1 MMKHLFSLLL
11 VLCLG
16 LCICVGASAESAAF
30 RPEEAVAFAS
40 ELKEQ
45 AMQSQLLN
53 DPTDEDALSED
64 GYALSYSFA
73 TLYAD
78 RPEMTAETVL
88 SAAMIT
94 DSAFSAPRG
103 IQMNTHYPELLAAF
117 RNDNPSLNGSR
128 EGALL
133 YLEGDVS
140 SGYIYGQALRDGQ
153 RIRSIEY
160 GAFAPSGDG
169 YTRIALTFSIEMDL
183 VSAIRLEGLSE
194 TADASAA
201 AELFAGLQS
210 LGAETGYI
218 QYLSS
223 WNGLDLTPFDET
235 DLSFSGLSFLTL
247 QPENLG
253 SLAEDV
259 LVSNDED
266 GWLRVVNTNDYSAT
280 FTCREDGSEARIAY
294 LELLS
299 DDVEGPRGVRLGDS
313 ISMDLNRFRHGE
325 TEPSESGSTE
335 VLYGTEGTA
344 PWGKAYYLDGDGMT
358 LRYVT
363 AAGGREVEL
372 YLHYVGSEL
381 SEIRL
386 SAK

>member
-1 MMKHLFSLLL
+1 M
-11 VLCLG
+11 
-16 LCICVGASAESAAF
+16 
-30 RPEEAVAFAS
+30 
-40 ELKEQ
+40 
-45 AMQSQLLN
+45 
-53 DPTDEDALSED
+53 
-64 GYALSYSFA
+64 
-73 TLYAD
+73 
-78 RPEMTAETVL
+78 
-88 SAAMIT
+88 
-94 DSAFSAPRG
+94 
-103 IQMNTHYPELLAAF
+103 
-117 RNDNPSLNGSR
+117 
-128 EGALL
+128 
-133 YLEGDVS
+133 
-140 SGYIYGQALRDGQ
+140 
-153 RIRSIEY
+153 
-160 GAFAPSGDG
+160 
-169 YTRIALTFSIEMDL
+169 
-183 VSAIRLEGLSE
+183 
-194 TADASAA
+194 
-201 AELFAGLQS
+201 
-210 LGAETGYI
+210 
-218 QYLSS
+218 
-223 WNGLDLTPFDET
+223 
-235 DLSFSGLSFLTL
+235 
-247 QPENLG
+247 
-253 SLAEDV
+253 

-335 VLYGTEGTA
+335 VLYGTEGIA